1 MMLKTGYRILETDG
15 SEEMYDRIIFCVHAP
30 DALKVLGT
38 EATPDE
44 QRVLEAFQYINRYF

>member
-1 MMLKTGYRILETDG
+1 MMLKAGYRIFETDG

-30 DALKVLGT
+30 GALKVLGT

-44 QRVLEAFQYINRYF
+44 QRVLEAFQYIYRYI

>member
-1 MMLKTGYRILETDG
+1 MGKQSNFWYVT
-15 SEEMYDRIIFCVHAP
+15 DRIIFCVHAP

-44 QRVLEAFQYINRYF
+44 QKVLEAFQYIYRYF

>member
-1 MMLKTGYRILETDG
+1 MMLEAGYRILEADG
-15 SEEMYDRIIFCVHAP
+15 SEEIYERIVFCVHPP

-44 QRVLEAFQYINRYF
+44 QRVLEAFQYIYRYF